1 MSMLDG
7 HKFGGK
13 LHGEL
18 KHHRIPLTVT
28 SWKEAEIETSYLIR
42 HFLHFYGLF
51 GRKVLQNLSFF
62 INHTG
67 IKRLK
72 FEGRETGA
80 VLEMKHC
87 PSPAIA
93 LI

>member
-18 KHHRIPLTVT
+18 KHHHIPLTVT

-51 GRKVLQNLSFF
+51 GRKVL
-62 INHTG
+62 
-67 IKRLK
+67 
-72 FEGRETGA
+72 
-80 VLEMKHC
+80 
-87 PSPAIA
+87 
-93 LI
+93 